1 MNGPCVFYR
10 NAPNYYQIKFNMPI
24 DVPAG
29 YAIKVLASQN
39 TIYEG
44 SGYVNFQSLNYTT
57 VYEYYSSNYFTMRSM
72 GPIYEGSLI
81 SIIFKGSKDS
91 ITNFYVEVYIDTEAI
106 ILAGTATSYMFYGR
120 VDSQSTD
127 ANNFFYYLYS
137 GPQYEYSRIDSAMT
151 GTNDLRMV
159 FYPYGTTSTGSYIEM
174 YFPPDVT
181 FDPNY
186 DPNSDCTFSGSIGS
200 AVCSVTKTANYV
212 YVQFNASAS
221 YLASTPNPFPQYS
234 YTWIYLF
241 KIRFPRTTTTQYPFI
256 IYMRLFNSSSVNP
269 TTYIQAVTDCVLPR
283 SNQLS
288 GISLSGGSNVNTSL
302 TLNYPAFVRFESKTP
317 SQMNYVLQE
326 NEVRIIS
333 IFSNYGFRG
342 IGTYSNQAQ
351 YPCSS
356 NMPVTCI
363 FVKG

>member
-1 MNGPCVFYR
+1 
-10 NAPNYYQIKFNMPI
+10 
-24 DVPAG
+24 
-29 YAIKVLASQN
+29 
-39 TIYEG
+39 
-44 SGYVNFQSLNYTT
+44 
-57 VYEYYSSNYFTMRSM
+57 
-72 GPIYEGSLI
+72 
-81 SIIFKGSKDS
+81 
-91 ITNFYVEVYIDTEAI
+91 
-106 ILAGTATSYMFYGR
+106 
-120 VDSQSTD
+120 
-127 ANNFFYYLYS
+127 
-137 GPQYEYSRIDSAMT
+137 MT

>member
-1 MNGPCVFYR
+1 
-10 NAPNYYQIKFNMPI
+10 MPI

-137 GPQYEYSRIDSAMT
+137 GPQYE
-151 GTNDLRMV
+151 
-159 FYPYGTTSTGSYIEM
+159 
-174 YFPPDVT
+174 
-181 FDPNY
+181 
-186 DPNSDCTFSGSIGS
+186 
-200 AVCSVTKTANYV
+200 
-212 YVQFNASAS
+212 
-221 YLASTPNPFPQYS
+221 
-234 YTWIYLF
+234 
-241 KIRFPRTTTTQYPFI
+241 
-256 IYMRLFNSSSVNP
+256 
-269 TTYIQAVTDCVLPR
+269 
-283 SNQLS
+283 
-288 GISLSGGSNVNTSL
+288 
-302 TLNYPAFVRFESKTP
+302 
-317 SQMNYVLQE
+317 
-326 NEVRIIS
+326 
-333 IFSNYGFRG
+333 
-342 IGTYSNQAQ
+342 
-351 YPCSS
+351 
-356 NMPVTCI
+356 
-363 FVKG
+363 